1 MTPLHDLANPF
12 PRRDEA
18 ETLTY
23 FFGGLSLAM
32 AFEGGPRPSQKGFG

>member
-1 MTPLHDLANPF
+1 MHSVNPLHDLANPF
-12 PRRDEA
+12 EA

-32 AFEGGPRPSQKGFG
+32 AFEGGPRPSQKAFG